1 MPFDDLS
8 NDKKREILN
17 LSIKSSEHTLYES
30 LLRLGLDPSSFDIDS
45 FNIEDFN
52 FNPSDE
58 EFVKNLEKS
67 IRSINLIKQE
77 IIILGQ

>member
-1 MPFDDLS
+1 MPFDNLS

-17 LSIKSSEHTLYES
+17 LSIKSSEHMLYES

-52 FNPSDE
+52 LNPSDE

-77 IIILGQ
+77 KIILGQ